1 MEELAGMT
9 REVNIDGEEQGL
21 TALEVGVS
29 ISKPEVRGVIEGP
42 KIEILLDNR
51 SLHVV
56 LRLPTTKKGKDLRR
70 LGRWIN
76 WTKTSIT
83 QGIVRVTRVAGKDQ
97 KSNPITKTITVEKQH
112 GSEIEWIQ
120 GSQPAVDEFCELVRI
135 REAKRKGLKEG
146 EKKLGDEM
154 EVEGNSDILASE
166 IERK

>member
-9 REVNIDGEEQGL
+9 REVNIDGEEQGM
-21 TALEVGVS
+21 TAIEVGVS
-29 ISKPEVRGVIEGP
+29 ISKPEVWGELEGP
-42 KIEILLDNR
+42 KIEVLLDNR
-51 SLHVV
+51 SLHEV

-120 GSQPAVDEFCELVRI
+120 GSQPAVDELCELVRI